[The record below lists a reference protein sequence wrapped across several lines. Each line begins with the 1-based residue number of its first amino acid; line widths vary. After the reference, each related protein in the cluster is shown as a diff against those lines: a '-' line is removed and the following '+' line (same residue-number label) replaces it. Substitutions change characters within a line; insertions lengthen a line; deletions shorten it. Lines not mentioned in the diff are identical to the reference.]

1 MLQVFQ
7 AEEYREFTTM
17 SATGTAPTSDH
28 EAEIRKLDELLRRAS
43 ESAAQTEGEQSN
55 ELGNRSSIGGSQ

>member
-1 MLQVFQ
+1 
-7 AEEYREFTTM
+7 M
-17 SATGTAPTSDH
+17 SAVGTVPASDH

-55 ELGNRSSIGGSQ
+55 ELGNKSSIAGCQ